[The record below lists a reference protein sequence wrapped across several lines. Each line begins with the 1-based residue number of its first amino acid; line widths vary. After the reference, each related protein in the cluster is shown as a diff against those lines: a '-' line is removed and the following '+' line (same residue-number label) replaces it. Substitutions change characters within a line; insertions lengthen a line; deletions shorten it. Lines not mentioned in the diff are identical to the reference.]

1 VKQFL
6 LSEEAVASPRIGN
19 TLWHVSTTF
28 TRLAITQPD
37 LDEIWGTPSI
47 LSGAGAD
54 RFWARSAQSES
65 GRASRNFLSA
75 ISRTSSQPN
84 FISLHTIRGSMSW
97 WIFLENIFE
106 NVPVRGLF
114 FPKRSTSA
122 WTSSMTSDFRPWY
135 LRNEYKSWKVT
146 TGWHAYGMLA
156 LHMYSWNQVK
166 VITLACRARTRSVLS
181 NARSC
186 VIYILKKFNSRTL
199 KNLTAEQD

>member
-1 VKQFL
+1 MKQFL

-65 GRASRNFLSA
+65 RRASRNFLSA

-84 FISLHTIRGSMSW
+84 FISLHTIRGSMS
-97 WIFLENIFE
+97 
-106 NVPVRGLF
+106 
-114 FPKRSTSA
+114 
-122 WTSSMTSDFRPWY
+122 
-135 LRNEYKSWKVT
+135 
-146 TGWHAYGMLA
+146 
-156 LHMYSWNQVK
+156 
-166 VITLACRARTRSVLS
+166 
-181 NARSC
+181 
-186 VIYILKKFNSRTL
+186 
-199 KNLTAEQD
+199 